1 MEHDAKAA
9 TTMMQEKTNTNVT
22 NTLDFLGPQGPLV
35 VVVTGLWQI
44 SHGGS
49 SLLQMIIRRGQPFS
63 NDHLEGPAFCKRSS
77 RGAILLQMIIL
88 RGKPLSNDYPEGPAS
103 CK

>member
-49 SLLQMIIRRGQPFS
+49 SLLQMIIRRGQPFA
-63 NDHLEGPAFCKRSS
+63 NDHLDGLAFCK
-77 RGAILLQMIIL
+77 
-88 RGKPLSNDYPEGPAS
+88 
-103 CK
+103 